1 MDLSLLSI
9 FGAGLLTFASPCVLP
24 LVPVYLATL
33 AGGAVE
39 QTTRG
44 RLFLV
49 ATAFSLG
56 LSSVFVGLGALAS
69 TLGGV
74 LLQHRTSIVVVS
86 AVLMMAAGLR
96 ALGVFRIG
104 LLDREARPALAH
116 VKRASTVLGAFLLG
130 GAFGL
135 GWSPCIGPVLA
146 SVLGYAATHADSPL
160 RGAGYLAVYAAGLS
174 LPLLVVAAAAS
185 RASAWLRTL
194 RGALP
199 KFERATGWALLAFGL
214 WLGGGA
220 LVERA
225 QSTDDASLAVTPAP
239 VTGSGAAEAVCDGK
253 DPSGLCGLP
262 EANSDDAHEAAA
274 LVDGVPRVLEFTAR
288 TCVVCQAMRPVVAR
302 VAERCQVL
310 GESLVRVDVGT
321 KGGRALADQHAVRGT
336 PTFVLLDERGVERG
350 RILGRQS
357 EGELAQ
363 ALDRAYGTSCTEG

>member
-24 LVPVYLATL
+24 LVPIYLATL

-39 QTTRG
+39 KSTRG
-44 RLFLV
+44 RLLLV
-49 ATAFSLG
+49 AAAFTLG
-56 LSSVFVGLGALAS
+56 LSSVFVALGALAS
-69 TLGGV
+69 TLGGA
-74 LLQHRTSIVVVS
+74 LMQHRTAIVLLS

-96 ALGVFRIG
+96 ALGVLRVALF
-104 LLDREARPALAH
+104 DRDARPALAH
-116 VKRASTVLGAFLLG
+116 VKRASTVFGAFLLG
-130 GAFGL
+130 GAFAL

-146 SVLGYAATHADSPL
+146 SVLGYAASHAGSPW
-160 RGAGYLAVYAAGLS
+160 RGAGYLALYAAGLS

-185 RASAWLRTL
+185 RASAWLAGL

-214 WLGGGA
+214 WLGGSA

-225 QSTDDASLAVTPAP
+225 RVGETAARAPTQPGSAAPAAP
-239 VTGSGAAEAVCDGK
+239 GLCDGK

-262 EANSDDAHEAAA
+262 ETNSAATDEGLA
-274 LVDGVPRVLEFTAR
+274 LVEGVPRVLEFTAG

-302 VAERCQVL
+302 AAERCDVL
-310 GESLVRVDVGT
+310 GQSLVQVDVGT
-321 KGGRALADQHAVRGT
+321 SGGRALADQHLVRGT

-350 RILGRQS
+350 RILGKQS
-357 EGELAQ
+357 EGDLVR
-363 ALDRAYGTSCTEG
+363 ALDRAYGTSCSEG